1 MHLAV
6 AKLLSDHCG
15 TAAVRS
21 ELEWVKALRAGLP
34 LAAADL
40 LVQTLGFAPTEAG
53 RLVISRRT
61 LERRRSR
68 HQPLTIDE
76 SVRLARVA
84 AVALSAREVF
94 GNAAARRWLR
104 RPNRVLG
111 GMAPVTLLD
120 TEDGAR
126 LVLVILQRLAHGLF
140 S

>member
-1 MHLAV
+1 VHLAV

-15 TAAVRS
+15 TAVVRS
-21 ELEWVKALRAGLP
+21 DLEWVETLRAGLP
-34 LAAADL
+34 VSATDL
-40 LVQTLGFAPTEAG
+40 LVQTLGFTPAEVG
-53 RLVISRRT
+53 RLVVPRRT

-68 HQPLTIDE
+68 QQPLTVDG

-84 AVALSAREVF
+84 DVALNAQEVF
-94 GNAAARRWLR
+94 GDATARTWLR

-111 GMAPVTLLD
+111 GSAPIELLE

-126 LVLVILQRLAHGLF
+126 LVQEILGRLAHGLF